1 MKTHKYSI
9 LNYFADCASDEEE
22 AAPLISSEE
31 VAKHLESN
39 KCHSQVK
46 RGSRVWHCRVNSKF
60 KLFLSKGLLCA
71 LGVLLFAVGCVLLVS
86 FPHSEVDEICSLD
99 NEYYATNATSTST
112 SYSAVSITSP
122 ASNMVL
128 TSALP
133 SPSSTLTDQF
143 QTSTSF

>member
-1 MKTHKYSI
+1 M
-9 LNYFADCASDEEE
+9 
-22 AAPLISSEE
+22 PLISSEE
-31 VAKHLESN
+31 VTERLESN

-46 RGSRVWHCRVNSKF
+46 RGSTVCRVNSKF
-60 KLFLSKGLLCA
+60 NLFLSKGLLCA

-86 FPHSEVDEICSLD
+86 FPHSEVDEMCSLD
-99 NEYYATNATSTST
+99 NEYATNGTSTSA

-122 ASNMVL
+122 ASSVVL
-128 TSALP
+128 TSTLP

>member
-22 AAPLISSEE
+22 AVPLISSEE

-46 RGSRVWHCRVNSKF
+46 RGSRVCRVNSKF

-86 FPHSEVDEICSLD
+86 FRHSEVDEMCSLD
-99 NEYYATNATSTST
+99 NEYYATNGTSTGT
-112 SYSAVSITSP
+112 SYSAVSVTSP

-128 TSALP
+128 ISALP

-143 QTSTSF
+143 QASTSF

>member
-1 MKTHKYSI
+1 M
-9 LNYFADCASDEEE
+9 
-22 AAPLISSEE
+22 
-31 VAKHLESN
+31 
-39 KCHSQVK
+39 
-46 RGSRVWHCRVNSKF
+46 NSKF

-71 LGVLLFAVGCVLLVS
+71 LGVLLFAVGCGLLVS
-86 FPHSEVDEICSLD
+86 FRHSEVDEMCSLD
-99 NEYYATNATSTST
+99 NEYATNGSFTST

-122 ASNMVL
+122 ANSVVL